1 MPFVLKRKALR
12 GKRSF
17 EINRFSA
24 SVFFKKNNKKT
35 PTNPAALTSDV
46 RDALLI
52 ELRLECAPSSLS
64 QGQIIYHPAVVKVT
78 LFIGRSDPSPAIGE
92 PPGPGCTDKTSCRQ
106 GDALAEG
113 PVNKADGF
121 HYTVFLLRVLSGAQ
135 PGAPNRAALS
145 RLSPN
150 LSWGFLNSFIYLFIF
165 TSHPLRG
172 ELCAGVTH
180 NLLPPAS
187 LPGSPLL
194 SLRSRTA
201 SSFLPNSEHMFEPSN
216 KCSYPSCSFC

>member
-1 MPFVLKRKALR
+1 MKSIDFPPQYFSKK
-12 GKRSF
+12 KP
-17 EINRFSA
+17 NR
-24 SVFFKKNNKKT
+24 
-35 PTNPAALTSDV
+35 AALTSDV

-52 ELRLECAPSSLS
+52 ELRLECAPSSWSDPS

-92 PPGPGCTDKTSCRQ
+92 PPGPGCTDKMSCRQ

-121 HYTVFLLRVLSGAQ
+121 HYTPFLLRVLSGAQ

-150 LSWGFLNSFIYLFIF
+150 LSWVFIYLFIY
-165 TSHPLRG
+165 
-172 ELCAGVTH
+172 
-180 NLLPPAS
+180 
-187 LPGSPLL
+187 
-194 SLRSRTA
+194 
-201 SSFLPNSEHMFEPSN
+201 SFLFPTL
-216 KCSYPSCSFC
+216 YAGSCAAVLPAISFCLPVALDRLSCPCALGRRAAFCRIQSTCLNPLISAPTHLVHSVN

>member
-1 MPFVLKRKALR
+1 MKSIDFPPQC
-12 GKRSF
+12 
-17 EINRFSA
+17 FS
-24 SVFFKKNNKKT
+24 KKKT
-35 PTNPAALTSDV
+35 LLLTSDV

-92 PPGPGCTDKTSCRQ
+92 PPVTGCTDKMSCRQ

-135 PGAPNRAALS
+135 PGALNRAALS

-150 LSWGFLNSFIYLFIF
+150 LSWVFISLFIY
-165 TSHPLRG
+165 
-172 ELCAGVTH
+172 
-180 NLLPPAS
+180 
-187 LPGSPLL
+187 
-194 SLRSRTA
+194 
-201 SSFLPNSEHMFEPSN
+201 SFLFPTL
-216 KCSYPSCSFC
+216 YAASCAVVLPTISFCLRVAPDRLSRPCTLGRRAAFCPIQSTCLNPLISASTHLVHSVN

>member
-1 MPFVLKRKALR
+1 MLWGAGIALVYMPFVLKRKALR

-24 SVFFKKNNKKT
+24 SVFFKKKT
-35 PTNPAALTSDV
+35 KQNPAALTPDV

-78 LFIGRSDPSPAIGE
+78 LFIGRSDPSPVVGE
-92 PPGPGCTDKTSCRQ
+92 PPGPGCTDKMSCRQ

-145 RLSPN
+145 RLSPY
-150 LSWGFLNSFIYLFIF
+150 LSWVFIYLFIHFHFPPF
-165 TSHPLRG
+165 TRG
-172 ELCAGVTH
+172 AVRRRRPRSPSAC
-180 NLLPPAS
+180 
-187 LPGSPLL
+187 PGSPL
-194 SLRSRTA
+194 
-201 SSFLPNSEHMFEPSN
+201 P
-216 KCSYPSCSFC
+216 YPALLDGEQLFARFGAHV